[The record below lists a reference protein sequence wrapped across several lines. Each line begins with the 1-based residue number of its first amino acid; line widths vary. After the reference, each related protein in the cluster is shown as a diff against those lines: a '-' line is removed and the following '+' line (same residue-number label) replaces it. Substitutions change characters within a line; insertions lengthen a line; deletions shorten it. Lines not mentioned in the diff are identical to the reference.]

1 MAFTGTTFADVDAAL
16 VDVSARI
23 AKSNRAVFSAITA
36 FSSQVT
42 ALDAIANDY
51 SGIITVAQGLL
62 DTDPT
67 DEALINMRKKI
78 DLLLADRATAK
89 TRAQAL
95 EAAVSG
101 I

>member
-23 AKSNRAVFSAITA
+23 AKSNRAVASAITS

-51 SGIITVAQGLL
+51 SGIVTVAQGLL

-89 TRAQAL
+89 MRAQTL

>member
-23 AKSNRAVFSAITA
+23 AKSNRAVASAITS

-51 SGIITVAQGLL
+51 SGIVTVAQGLL